1 MNYHPREGLPL
12 VGTEFGKQVKFST
25 SFGLEDQVITHM
37 IASAKLEI
45 EVFTLD
51 TGRLFQETYD
61 VFALT
66 KQKIQSRHRSILPTT
81 IKG

>member
-1 MNYHPREGLPL
+1 MEKNLFDSLRKKLNELSPEGGLAL

-45 EVFTLD
+45 EVFHT
-51 TGRLFQETYD
+51 RY
-61 VFALT
+61 
-66 KQKIQSRHRSILPTT
+66 RSPFKRRTMSLH
-81 IKG
+81 